1 MRAQVLKPKDKYEV
15 LFNGDV
21 CSEHK
26 TLVNARK
33 AFKECQKDTSGHR
46 LVKVTYVKVRK
57 PVYEEKRVRVSP

>member
-1 MRAQVLKPKDKYEV
+1 MLKPNDKYEV
-15 LFNGDV
+15 LFKGDV

-46 LVKVTYVKVRK
+46 LVRVTYVKVRK